1 MSAYQRELLKVLKLA
16 KNIQDESTFQ
26 RHTIYKKFKC
36 RQIEKEI
43 PTLLTVLSERK
54 FYNESIF
61 WSLKILHFL
70 KIQDV
75 GQRIRTIGH
84 VSISYFALNDY
95 KNCLEYGEKYI
106 KHFDTLYKTDIKKIN
121 R

>member
-1 MSAYQRELLKVLKLA
+1 MSAYQRELFKVLKLA
-16 KNIQDESTFQ
+16 ENIQDESTFQ
-26 RHTIYKKFKC
+26 RHTIYRKFKC

-61 WSLKILHFL
+61 WSLKILYFL
-70 KIQDV
+70 KVQDV

-95 KNCLEYGEKYI
+95 KNCLEYGKKYI
-106 KHFDTLYKTDIKKIN
+106 NLFDTLYKTDIKKIN
-121 R
+121 K